1 MTPTYAQHLPKKV
14 DGEVVNSLR
23 RQTNQWAHQLAREI
37 NNRFINKLEVNRDT
51 IVALLMEAMTTLC
64 FTAAR
69 TDSWNAY
76 HVGMHERCCVRYAGF
91 RRSRHPGFH
100 GHSLL
105 PEHEVN

>member
-1 MTPTYAQHLPKKV
+1 MTPTYAQHLPKKA

-37 NNRFINKLEVNRDT
+37 NNRFNNLEVNRDT

-69 TDSWNAY
+69 TDSWNTY
-76 HVGMHERCCVRYAGF
+76 LGMHERC
-91 RRSRHPGFH
+91 
-100 GHSLL
+100 
-105 PEHEVN
+105 